1 MIQVILFIFIIAVA
15 IFLYFKNR
23 QYNRSVDRHNRLA
36 EKQEALMEMLRK
48 KNKTDNNQDE
58 N

>member
-1 MIQVILFIFIIAVA
+1 MIEILLFIFIIALA

-36 EKQEALMEMLRK
+36 EKQDQVMEMLRK
-48 KNKTDNNQDE
+48 KNETEINHDDN
-58 N
+58 